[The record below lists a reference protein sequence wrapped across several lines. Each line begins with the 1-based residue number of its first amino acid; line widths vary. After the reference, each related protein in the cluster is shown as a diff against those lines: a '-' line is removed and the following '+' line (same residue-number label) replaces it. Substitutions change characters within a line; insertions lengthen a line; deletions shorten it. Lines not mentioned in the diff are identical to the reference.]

1 MTETVNLGFDRGA
14 LEDLIRAIKDD
25 PGQARTVWRART
37 RWEEGFRSEA
47 LIERP
52 DRSFTIPMDE
62 PAGIGGS
69 DTAPNM
75 VEVVLGAYG
84 SCLTTGLVANAALE
98 GIELT
103 RVEVELEGDLDLR
116 GFFGLADPE
125 QVSPGYSDVRAT
137 VHLEAPTATAAQLE
151 GLYERVVR
159 TSPVGSIIARPVPI
173 TGELV
178 TGAGA
183 GDRA

>member
-1 MTETVNLGFDRGA
+1 MTNTVNLGFDRDA
-14 LEDLIRAIKDD
+14 LDDLIDGIKDD
-25 PGQARTVWRART
+25 PEQARTVWRART
-37 RWEEGFRSEA
+37 HWDEGFRSEA
-47 LIERP
+47 VIERQ
-52 DRSFTIPMDE
+52 DRRFTIPMDE

-125 QVSPGYSDVRAT
+125 QVWPGYSDVRAT
-137 VHLEAPTATAAQLE
+137 VRLEAPNATPAQLE
-151 GLYERVVR
+151 ELYARVVR
-159 TSPVGSIIARPVPI
+159 TSPVGSTIARPVPI
-173 TGELV
+173 TTELV
-178 TGAGA
+178 IGAGG
-183 GDRA
+183 GDGA

>member
-1 MTETVNLGFDRGA
+1 MTNTVNLGFDRGA
-14 LEDLIRAIKDD
+14 LDDLIGAIKAD
-25 PGQARTVWRART
+25 PEQAKTVWRART
-37 RWEEGFRSEA
+37 HWDEGFRSEA
-47 LIERP
+47 VIDRQ

-103 RVEVELEGDLDLR
+103 RVEIELEGDLDLR
-116 GFFGLADPE
+116 GFFGLADAE

-137 VHLEAPTATAAQLE
+137 VHLEAPGATPEQLQE
-151 GLYERVVR
+151 LYARVVH
-159 TSPVGSIIARPVPI
+159 TSPVGAIIARPVPI
-173 TGELV
+173 TTQLV
-178 TGAGA
+178 TGVGEGTPA
-183 GDRA
+183 